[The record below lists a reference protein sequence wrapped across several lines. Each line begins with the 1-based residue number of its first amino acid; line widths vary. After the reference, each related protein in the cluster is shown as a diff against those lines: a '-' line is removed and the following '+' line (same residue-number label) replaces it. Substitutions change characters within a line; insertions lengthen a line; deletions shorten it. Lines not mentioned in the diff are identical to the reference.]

1 MKPHS
6 KHLWGLDSFLQHHF
20 LLESFTFW
28 CIGVVR
34 SFPLPDHIPLYEWFV
49 AGANNE
55 LLLLLSLGCL
65 FVPENIWT
73 TGPPPSEVWTWVLA
87 WLLGTSNI

>member
-1 MKPHS
+1 MKPHF
-6 KHLWGLDSFLQHHF
+6 KYLWGLDSFLQHHV

-28 CIGVVR
+28 CMGVVR

-55 LLLLLSLGCL
+55 LLLLGASSSLRTSGL
-65 FVPENIWT
+65 Q
-73 TGPPPSEVWTWVLA
+73 VLLPVKCGHGF
-87 WLLGTSNI
+87 WPGS